1 MGIAG
6 LGIAVVYLLIL
17 LAGAVGALWVLV
29 WLFGEAPGEGARTG
43 HETAGSSRS
52 ADRFGAQ
59 GPPSAPAGP
68 DSSKDRAA

>member
-6 LGIAVVYLLIL
+6 LGIAVVYLLVL

-43 HETAGSSRS
+43 RAVGGSRRAERVGAG
-52 ADRFGAQ
+52 GT
-59 GPPSAPAGP
+59 PSASVGP
-68 DSSKDRAA
+68 ERSEDAAA